1 MIVNPSNLITRMKNG
16 RGIVVCTIRIEMQ
29 GNIKELRVGCAIYSE
44 LNKILV
50 ETVKTAVKQIV

>member
-1 MIVNPSNLITRMKNG
+1 MIVNPSNLITRMKNS
-16 RGIVVCTIRIEMQ
+16 RGIVVCTIRIEMH